1 MTAPSTRRESAAG
14 PPTPPAD
21 GSIQL
26 TSTLVPYADRPDRRT
41 IYPPDASNVA
51 GLSTWLT
58 ADADAFRDLGAMR

>member
-1 MTAPSTRRESAAG
+1 L
-14 PPTPPAD
+14 TPPAD